1 MLAQLTAPEHNVL
14 TGVKTFKWW
23 SLKPEDRNR
32 KVLLSTDT
40 GDPLIMDRPLGANG
54 GYVVLWAT
62 PVDGGAWNNWPSE
75 KLFAPLVN
83 ETLYH
88 LAGGQIKG
96 MENRRLESGDKI
108 VWTGPAKPVVQKVEV
123 TRPDG
128 TKAERHPFTRDGRQV
143 LVYGDTDL
151 PGKYELRFDQSAIA
165 PVYYGVGINRNELDE
180 TPLSDADRAWLRRTR
195 TTSTWKSGST
205 PRTWPSRWARP
216 TRARNC
222 GPTWRRSSWRRCWS
236 RRS

>member
-1 MLAQLTAPEHNVL
+1 MLAQLTAPEHNVM

-23 SLKPEDRNR
+23 SLKPQDRDR
-32 KVLLSTDT
+32 KVLLSSADT
-40 GDPLIMDRPLGANG
+40 GDPLIIDRPLGPNG

-88 LAGGQIKG
+88 LAGGRPRAWRTAG
-96 MENRRLESGDKI
+96 WSPATRSS
-108 VWTGPAKPVVQKVEV
+108 GPARPSRSCRRCEV

-143 LVYGDTDL
+143 LIYGDTDL
-151 PGKYELRFDQSAIA
+151 PGKYELRFDQTAIE
-165 PVYYGVGINRNELDE
+165 PVYYGVGISRNELDE
-180 TPLSDADRAWLRRTR
+180 TPLSDADRAWLSNP

-205 PRTWPSRWARP
+205 PRAWRPRWAP
-216 TRARNC
+216 QQGHGAVALP
-222 GPTWRRSSWRRCWS
+222 GGARRS
-236 RRS
+236 